1 MIRSITIPEVI
12 ELFELQE
19 NKRQE
24 YYYFF
29 VRIQLVLA
37 YLQRFR
43 NICYN
48 LLFVQVE
55 KLVVCV
61 MGCFILH
68 WWPTFLF
75 EFRTFFLIIGVV
87 RFLITN
93 CCLLLK
99 DLTPGASRQFCVQL
113 CFRSFFL
120 EDVNGLQFARLG
132 EALWS

>member
-1 MIRSITIPEVI
+1 MRNITIPEVI

-19 NKRQE
+19 NKREE

-61 MGCFILH
+61 VGCFILQ

-75 EFRTFFLIIGVV
+75 GRRTFF
-87 RFLITN
+87 
-93 CCLLLK
+93 
-99 DLTPGASRQFCVQL
+99 
-113 CFRSFFL
+113 
-120 EDVNGLQFARLG
+120 
-132 EALWS
+132 